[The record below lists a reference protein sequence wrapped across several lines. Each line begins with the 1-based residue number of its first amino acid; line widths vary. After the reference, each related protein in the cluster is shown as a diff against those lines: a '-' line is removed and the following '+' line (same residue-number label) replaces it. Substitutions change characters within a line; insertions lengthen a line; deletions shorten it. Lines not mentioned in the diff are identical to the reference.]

1 MKRNFRI
8 FGAPKFVH
16 TWVCTLDLLDVRS
29 NLLHMNVQV
38 CSIYVHDIH
47 TCREVRGTKVVVVV
61 EGRR

>member
-29 NLLHMNVQV
+29 NLLHMNVYV
-38 CSIYVHDIH
+38 VYIYVHDMYIH
-47 TCREVRGTKVVVVV
+47 VGRS
-61 EGRR
+61 EGQR

>member
-8 FGAPKFVH
+8 FGAPKFV

-29 NLLHMNVQV
+29 NLLHMNV